1 MHSTCAVSWHIF
13 LGYLLKLSRLQ
24 TFRGKPCLHKFFAAV
39 ASKGYITN
47 VHNPYMKKTF
57 TLFFLLLLFASAGF
71 AQNVTGSIQGK
82 LYDSLFVDHL
92 TDATVTVLHA
102 TDTSVVSYTLAD
114 AKGEFKIKNLN
125 AGSYRLMIT
134 YQGYAPKYIKFTIK
148 SDSSNIQLG
157 TVYMS
162 KKDDMLKEVIVE
174 APPII
179 VKKDTVEFRA
189 DAFKTKPNSTA
200 EDLLKKLPGVQV
212 DKDGNVKAQGEDV
225 QKVYVD
231 GKEFFGTDPKMAT
244 KNITADMIESVQ
256 VFDDMSDQ
264 AKFTRI
270 DDGSRSKTIN
280 IKLKKDKR
288 KGYFGRFIAGAGDN
302 DRYQASAMFNRFD
315 NDRRISVLA
324 GSNNLNKSSFS
335 FNDIVGN
342 MGGYGSTRGGSGG
355 GGGFSGGGG
364 GRSGGSGGSRGGGGN
379 SGGGFSNFGSSNTGI
394 TKATN
399 AGINYTDKWGS
410 KVDVT
415 GSYFF
420 STSTNHKEQQSLT
433 QQTINGDSLIFR
445 NEDMFSNT
453 KNQNHR
459 FNLRFEYYIDSNNSL
474 LYTPNLVLQH
484 SETYSYDTL
493 FTRSQRTLDFL
504 ANAGTNVNSNERD
517 GINLNNNLLYRRK
530 FHKLGRTLTL
540 GLNNSIS
547 NSDGNGITK
556 APLRSYD
563 PKGNLIG
570 FNDQDFQSL
579 QKTKSMSN
587 VISTSYTE
595 PIGLNKILEFNY
607 AYTNRHSTS
616 DRDAFSHY
624 DSVARKY
631 DSVYKSQTNYFE
643 NDFIAHRAGANFRV
657 QNKMYSWQI
666 GAAVEHSELNNY
678 NERALYGDSTITIK
692 QSYTNLFPTANF
704 TYQFSRSKT
713 LRLFYRGR
721 TNQPTVSQLQE
732 VPDVSNVLSIPNG
745 NSNLKQEFAHNVNLN
760 YNTFDAVT
768 FRFLSVNINLTNTHN
783 KISNSIDTLT
793 NEIRQKY
800 AIDPTVPNSASYT
813 VPVNLN
819 GSFSTSS
826 FVTLGFPL
834 QGKMKGSS
842 LNFNNSIAYNRD
854 INILYQKH
862 NITNTFV
869 VTQTAGINL
878 NIKDALILG
887 LNGSVAWNKATYSQQ
902 SIQNNEYFTQTY
914 SADISYTFLKS
925 FVLSTDFDYY
935 INTGR
940 ADGFNQSI
948 PLWNSSLAYQL
959 FKKKNGELKFSVND
973 LLNQNQSISRTISD
987 GYVQDTRSTVLK
999 RYFLLTFTYN
1009 LNRAGEQRRGG
1020 PAGMPRN
1027 IQRQMERNMNGGG
1040 PTGGGMP
1047 TQPMNN

>member
-1 MHSTCAVSWHIF
+1 
-13 LGYLLKLSRLQ
+13 
-24 TFRGKPCLHKFFAAV
+24 
-39 ASKGYITN
+39 
-47 VHNPYMKKTF
+47 MKKIF
-57 TLFFLLLLFASAGF
+57 TLFFLLLVVASAGF
-71 AQNVTGSIQGK
+71 AQNVSGSIQGK
-82 LYDSLFVDHL
+82 LYDSMYVDHL

-114 AKGEFKIKNLN
+114 AKGEFKIKNLSI
-125 AGSYRLMIT
+125 GSYRLMIT
-134 YQGYAPKYIKFTIK
+134 YQGYAPKYIKFAIK
-148 SDSSNIQLG
+148 SDSFNIQLG

-174 APPII
+174 APPIV

-342 MGGYGSTRGGSGG
+342 MGGYGSNRGGGGG

-364 GRSGGSGGSRGGGGN
+364 GRGGFGGGRGGGGGGGN
-379 SGGGFSNFGSSNTGI
+379 FGGGGGGGFSNFGSSNTGI

-410 KVDVT
+410 KIDVT

-420 STSTNHKEQQSLT
+420 STSENRKEQQSFT
-433 QQTINGDSLIFR
+433 RQTLKDDSVNLQDE
-445 NEDMFSNT
+445 NMFSNT

-459 FNLRFEYYIDSNNSL
+459 FNLRIEYYIDSMNSL
-474 LYTPNLVLQH
+474 LYTPGLVLQH
-484 SETYSYDTL
+484 SESYSYDTL
-493 FTRSQRTLDFL
+493 FTRTQDSEVDYL

-517 GINLNNNLLYRRK
+517 GLNLNNNLLYRRR
-530 FHKLGRTLTL
+530 FHKLGRTLTV
-540 GLNNSIS
+540 GLNNSIN
-547 NSDGNGITK
+547 NSDGNGLTK

-563 PKGNLIG
+563 ARGNMISL
-570 FNDQDFQSL
+570 NNQDFQSS
-579 QKTKSMSN
+579 QKTRSMNN
-587 VISTSYTE
+587 VLSTSYTE

-624 DSVARKY
+624 DSVAKKY
-631 DSVYKSQTNYFE
+631 DSVYKSQTNYLE

-657 QNKMYSWQI
+657 QQTKYSWQI
-666 GAAVEHSELNNY
+666 GAAIEHSQLNNY
-678 NERALYGDSTITIK
+678 SERALTGDSTTIK

-721 TNQPTVSQLQE
+721 TNQPSVSQLQE
-732 VPDVSNVLSIPNG
+732 VPDYSNVLAIPNG
-745 NSNLKQEFAHNVNLN
+745 NPSLRQEFAHNVNIN
-760 YNTFDAVT
+760 YNTFNAVT
-768 FRFLSVNINLTNTHN
+768 FRFLSVNINLSNTHN
-783 KISNSIDTLT
+783 KIVNNVDSLT
-793 NEIRQKY
+793 PEIRQKY
-800 AIDPTVPNSASYT
+800 AMDPSIPSSATYT
-813 VPVNLN
+813 VPVNMN
-819 GSFSTSS
+819 GAVSTSS

-842 LNFNNSIAYNRD
+842 LNFNNSIAYSRD
-854 INILYQKH
+854 ISILYQNH
-862 NITNTFV
+862 NVTNTFV

-887 LNGSVAWNKATYSQQ
+887 LNASVAYNKATYSRI
-902 SIQNNEYFTQTY
+902 SNQNNEYFSQTY

-925 FVLSTDFDYY
+925 LVFSTDFDYY
-935 INTGR
+935 VNTGR
-940 ADGFNQSI
+940 ADGFNQAI

-973 LLNQNQSISRTISD
+973 LLNQNQSINRTITTYS
-987 GYVQDTRSTVLK
+987 VQDTRSNVLK
-999 RYFLLTFTYN
+999 RYFMLTFTYN

-1020 PAGMPRN
+1020 PPGMPRN

-1040 PTGGGMP
+1040 PTGGMP
-1047 TQPMNN
+1047 GAPMNN

>member
-1 MHSTCAVSWHIF
+1 
-13 LGYLLKLSRLQ
+13 
-24 TFRGKPCLHKFFAAV
+24 
-39 ASKGYITN
+39 
-47 VHNPYMKKTF
+47 MKKIF
-57 TLFFLLLLFASAGF
+57 TLFFLFLVFASAGF
-71 AQNVTGSIQGK
+71 AQNVSGSIQGK
-82 LYDSLFVDHL
+82 LYDSMYVDHL

-114 AKGEFKIKNLN
+114 AKGEFRIKNLN
-125 AGSYRLMIT
+125 AGNYRLMIT
-134 YQGYAPKYIKFTIK
+134 YQGYAPKYIKFTV
-148 SDSSNIQLG
+148 SAETPNVQLG

-162 KKDDMLKEVIVE
+162 KKDDMLKEVVVE
-174 APPII
+174 APPIS

-342 MGGYGSTRGGSGG
+342 MGGYGSSRGGGGG

-364 GRSGGSGGSRGGGGN
+364 GGGGRRGGGGGGN
-379 SGGGFSNFGSSNTGI
+379 FGGGGGNFSNFGSSNTGI

-410 KVDVT
+410 KIDVT

-420 STSTNHKEQQSLT
+420 STSENKKQQQSLT
-433 QQTINGDSLIFR
+433 QRTINDDSTTLQS
-445 NEDMFSNT
+445 EDMFSNT

-459 FNLRFEYYIDSNNSL
+459 FNLRFEYYIDSMNSL
-474 LYTPNLVLQH
+474 LYTPSLVLQH
-484 SETYSYDTL
+484 SESYTYDTL
-493 FTRSQRTLDFL
+493 FTRAQSPRTPEFL
-504 ANAGTNVNSNERD
+504 ANEGKNINSNERD

-530 FHKLGRTLTL
+530 FHKLGRTLTI
-540 GLNNSIS
+540 GWNNAINNSE
-547 NSDGNGITK
+547 GKGITQT
-556 APLRSYD
+556 PLTTYNA
-563 PKGNLIG
+563 KGLITG
-570 FNDQDFQSL
+570 GTSQDFQSL
-579 QKTKSMSN
+579 QKTRSMNN
-587 VISTSYTE
+587 VLSTSYTE

-631 DSVYKSQTNYFE
+631 DSVYKSQTNYLE

-657 QNKMYSWQI
+657 QKAKYSWQI
-666 GAAVEHSELNNY
+666 GASVEHSELNNF
-678 NERALYGDSTITIK
+678 NQRALYGDTTIK

-704 TYQFSRSKT
+704 SYQFSRSKN

-721 TNQPTVSQLQE
+721 TNQPSVNQLQE
-732 VPDVSNVLSIPNG
+732 VPDATNVLSVTNG
-745 NSNLKQEFAHNVNLN
+745 NPSLKQEFTHNVNLN
-760 YNTFDAVT
+760 YNTFDAAT
-768 FRFLSVNINLTNTHN
+768 FKFLSVNINLNNTQN
-783 KISNSIDTLT
+783 KIVNSIDTLMPD
-793 NEIRQKY
+793 IRQKY
-800 AIDPTVPNSASYT
+800 GLDTLPYGAQYT

-826 FVTLGFPL
+826 FITFGLPL
-834 QGKMKGSS
+834 QGRMKGSS
-842 LNFNNSIAYNRD
+842 LNFNNSISYNRD
-854 INILYQKH
+854 INVLYQKQ

-869 VTQTAGINL
+869 ITQTAGINL
-878 NIKDALILG
+878 NIKDALIVG

-914 SADISYTFLKS
+914 SADVSYTFLKS

-999 RYFLLTFTYN
+999 RYFMLTFTYN

-1020 PAGMPRN
+1020 PPGMPRN
-1027 IQRQMERNMNGGG
+1027 IQRQMERNINGGG
-1040 PTGGGMP
+1040 PTGGMP
-1047 TQPMNN
+1047 ATPINN